1 MKLSEYSK
9 LNNVTYRTAWN
20 RFKAGKIQ
28 GAYLDESGHVFI
40 QEVDNENSSESEWI
54 DL

>member
-1 MKLSEYSK
+1 MKLLEYSK
-9 LNNVTYRTAWN
+9 QNNITYKTAWN

-28 GAYLDESGHVFI
+28 GAYLDESGHIVIPNNNDSLKF
-40 QEVDNENSSESEWI
+40 EWT